1 MLEDAII
8 MIDIHCHI
16 LPCLDDGAKDLDET
30 IAMAKRAT
38 EEGIT
43 KIIATPHFKKREY
56 ENSKEKILQTVEM
69 VNREISQ
76 AKIPLTILPGQEP
89 RIDGELLQ
97 DYNKG
102 EILSLNNGGK
112 YLFIEFPSGHVPRYA
127 EQLLFDIQLNRL
139 TPVIVHPERNSEI
152 LENPDLLYRFVRNG
166 ACTQITASSVT
177 GHFGKK
183 IKKFSLQL
191 VEYNLTHFL
200 ASDAHNLST
209 RPFRMKEA
217 YDVLVKEYGVA
228 ADYYFRE
235 NAELLLES
243 KTVIK
248 DTPERIKQRKFFGL
262 FG

>member
-1 MLEDAII
+1 

-16 LPCLDDGAKDLDET
+16 LPHLDDGAKDLSET
-30 IAMAKRAT
+30 IEMSKEAAQ
-38 EEGIT
+38 EGIT
-43 KIIATPHFKKREY
+43 KIIATPHYKKREY
-56 ENSKEKILQTVEM
+56 ENSKEKILQVVEM
-69 VNREISQ
+69 VNKEISQ
-76 AKIPLTILPGQEP
+76 QNIPITILPGQEP

-127 EQLLFDIQLNRL
+127 EQLLFDIQLNGL
-139 TPVIVHPERNSEI
+139 TPVIVHPERNSELI
-152 LENPDLLYRFVRNG
+152 ENPDMLYKLVKNG
-166 ACTQITASSVT
+166 ACTQITTSSVT

-191 VEYNLTHFL
+191 VEYNLTHFV

-209 RPFRMKEA
+209 RPFRMREA
-217 YDVLVKEYGVA
+217 FNVLDREFGVSA
-228 ADYYFRE
+228 EYYFKE
-235 NAELLLES
+235 NAELLVES
-243 KTVIK
+243 KSIIK
-248 DTPERIKQRKFFGL
+248 NTPERIKLKKLFGL

>member
-1 MLEDAII
+1 MIGDAII

-16 LPCLDDGAKDLDET
+16 LPRLDDGAKDLDET
-30 IAMAKRAT
+30 IAMAKQAT
-38 EEGIT
+38 QEGIT
-43 KIIATPHFKKREY
+43 KIIATPHYKKREY
-56 ENSKEKILQTVEM
+56 ENSKEKILQTVEL
-69 VNREISQ
+69 VNKEIAQ
-76 AKIPLTILPGQEP
+76 HNIPLTILPGQEP

-127 EQLLFDIQLNRL
+127 EQLLFDVQLNGL
-139 TPVIVHPERNSEI
+139 TPVIVHPERNSEL
-152 LENPDLLYRFVRNG
+152 LENPDLLYRFVKNG

-183 IKKFSLQL
+183 IKRFTLKL

-217 YDVLVKEYGVA
+217 YAELVKVYGIAVE
-228 ADYYFRE
+228 YYFRE
-235 NAELLLES
+235 NAELLVEG

-248 DTPERIKQRKFFGL
+248 DTPERIKKKKL
-262 FG
+262 FGIF

>member
-1 MLEDAII
+1 

-16 LPCLDDGAKDLDET
+16 LPCLDDGANDLSET
-30 IAMAKRAT
+30 LEMAKRAA

-43 KIIATPHFKKREY
+43 KIIATPHYKKREY
-56 ENSKEKILQTVEM
+56 ENSKKKILQAVEM

-76 AKIPLTILPGQEP
+76 ANIPITILPGQEP

-102 EILSLNNGGK
+102 EILSLNNGGR
-112 YLFIEFPSGHVPRYA
+112 YLFVEFPSGHVPRYA
-127 EQLLFDIQLNRL
+127 EQLLFDIQLNGL

-152 LENPDLLYRFVRNG
+152 LENPDLLYRFVKNG

-183 IKKFSLQL
+183 IKKFSMQL

-209 RPFRMKEA
+209 RPFRLKEA

-235 NAELLLES
+235 NAELLIES
-243 KTVIK
+243 KTVIR
-248 DTPERIKQRKFFGL
+248 DTPERIKQRKLFGL

>member
-1 MLEDAII
+1 

-30 IAMAKRAT
+30 IKMAKSAVQ
-38 EEGIT
+38 EGIT
-43 KIIATPHFKKREY
+43 QIIATPHYKKKEY
-56 ENSKEKILQTVEM
+56 ENTKEKILQAVEM
-69 VNREISQ
+69 VNRELSQ

-97 DYNKG
+97 DYQKG

-112 YLFIEFPSGHVPRYA
+112 YLFIEFPSGHVPRYS
-127 EQLLFDIQLNRL
+127 EQLLFDLQLNGL

-152 LENPDLLYRFVRNG
+152 IENPDILYKLVKNG
-166 ACTQITASSVT
+166 ACTQITTSSVT

-183 IKKFSLQL
+183 IKKFTLQL
-191 VEYNLTHFL
+191 VKHNLTHFL
-200 ASDAHNLST
+200 ASDAHNLSN

-217 YDVLVKEYGVA
+217 LDVLVKEYGVA
-228 ADYYFRE
+228 VDYYFRE
-235 NAELLLES
+235 NAELLIEN

-248 DTPERIKQRKFFGL
+248 DTPERIKAKKIFGL